1 MVRIPS
7 VATQKVY
14 KVHTKIRAP
23 HSKMWVIERFEVTI
37 TPYGEEMCWDMDAP
51 EECPCCGVWQG
62 EDHEEGC
69 EIAECAECNAT
80 VDECRCHWES

>member
-1 MVRIPS
+1 MNYHQYRVNIHENSEVDENNLRYD
-7 VATQKVY
+7 K
-14 KVHTKIRAP
+14 
-23 HSKMWVIERFEVTI
+23 FEVTI
-37 TPYGEEMCWDMDAP
+37 TPYGEEMRWDMDAP